1 MEAKKLQSM
10 VKQSEMTEDTE
21 FYRKTNQIRTKL
33 LVAEVRKSL
42 AITSQIQVLVFH
54 KDNADIDEN
63 FGHFE

>member
-1 MEAKKLQSM
+1 
-10 VKQSEMTEDTE
+10 MTEDTE

-33 LVAEVRKSL
+33 LVTEVRKSL

-63 FGHFE
+63 FGHF